1 MNSKIS
7 RFFLVFFILNIIGCS
22 AKDDASHSGIG
33 GDKKVY
39 IEATHSKTDS
49 VSQQIYNSRQNAIT
63 KAVAAAVPAI
73 VSINVVQYIEV
84 PVSTWDPFDDP
95 FFQYFFGG
103 RRLKPR
109 YYEKYPVKGLG
120 SGFII
125 SPDGYILTNHHVAG
139 QASKIIVTTTDGKQ
153 YDAEIVG
160 SDYLTDVALLKI
172 NAKNLPFLKLGNS
185 DDVILGEWVIA
196 LGNPFGLFDL
206 NAKPTITVGV
216 VSNVGVNFSYE
227 DRLYKNMIQT
237 DAAIS
242 SGNSG
247 GPLINAFGEVIGI
260 NTVIFSTAQSSS
272 GAGSIGIGWAVPI
285 NRVKKV
291 VDKLIENRKLERNPD
306 IGIEMLEPNAPEAK
320 RYGINFSSGLYV
332 ISVKR
337 NSPAAQAGIEP
348 EDIILAIDG
357 KTLNTMNDY
366 YLAVFDAF
374 VGDVLTFK
382 IQRGNQILEKKV
394 TIRKSK

>member
-1 MNSKIS
+1 MNFKIS
-7 RFFLVFFILNIIGCS
+7 IFFLVFFILATIGCS
-22 AKDDASHSGIG
+22 AESDTFQSAIG
-33 GDKKVY
+33 GGKKVY
-39 IEATHSKTDS
+39 LEATHSKADS
-49 VSQQIYNSRQNAIT
+49 ISQQIYNSRQNAIT
-63 KAVAAAVPAI
+63 RAVAAAAPAI

-84 PVSTWDPFDDP
+84 PVSDPFDDP

-103 RRLKPR
+103 RRLRPR

-139 QASKIIVTTTDGKQ
+139 QASKVIVTTTDGKQ

-247 GPLINAFGEVIGI
+247 GPLINAYGEVIGI

-291 VDKLIENRKLERNPD
+291 VDKLIENKKLERNPD
-306 IGIEMLEPNAPEAK
+306 IGIELLEPNAPEAK
-320 RYGINFSSGLYV
+320 RYGINFDSGLYV

-357 KTLNTMNDY
+357 KTINTINDY
-366 YLAVFDAF
+366 YIAVFDTF

-394 TIRKSK
+394 TIRKFK

>member
-7 RFFLVFFILNIIGCS
+7 RFFLVFVIANVIGCS
-22 AKDDASHSGIG
+22 AKDDTFQSAIG
-33 GDKKVY
+33 GSKKVY
-39 IEATHSKTDS
+39 FEATHSITDS
-49 VSQQIYNSRQNAIT
+49 VSQQIYNSRHNAIT
-63 KAVAAAVPAI
+63 KAVAAAAPAI
-73 VSINVVQYIEV
+73 VSINVVQYVEV

-95 FFQYFFGG
+95 FFQYFFGKQP
-103 RRLKPR
+103 RPRL
-109 YYEKYPVKGLG
+109 YQKYPVKGLG

-139 QASKIIVTTTDGKQ
+139 KASKIIVTTTNGKQ
-153 YDAEIVG
+153 YDAEIIG

-172 NAKNLPFLKLGNS
+172 NATNLPFLKLGNS

-216 VSNVGVNFSYE
+216 VSNVGVNFSHE

-260 NTVIFSTAQSSS
+260 NTVIFSTAQSYS
-272 GAGSIGIGWAVPI
+272 GAGSIGIGWAIPI
-285 NRVKKV
+285 NRVKRTI
-291 VDKLIENRKLERNPD
+291 DKLIENPKLERNPD
-306 IGIEMLEPNAPEAK
+306 IGIEMIEPGSREAQ
-320 RYGINFSSGLYV
+320 RYGINFDSGLYV
-332 ISVKR
+332 ITVKR
-337 NSPAAQAGIEP
+337 NSSAAQAGIEP
-348 EDIILAIDG
+348 EDIILEING
-357 KTLNTMNDY
+357 KPMNTLNDY
-366 YLAVFDAF
+366 YLVVFDAF
-374 VGDVLTFK
+374 VGDVLTLK

>member
-1 MNSKIS
+1 MSSKIS

-22 AKDDASHSGIG
+22 AKDDTFQSAVG
-33 GDKKVY
+33 GNKKVY
-39 IEATHSKTDS
+39 TEATHSKADS
-49 VSQQIYNSRQNAIT
+49 VAQQIYNSRQNAIT
-63 KAVAAAVPAI
+63 RAVAMAAPAI
-73 VSINVVQYIEV
+73 VSINVIQYVEV
-84 PVSTWDPFDDP
+84 PVSILDPFDDP
-95 FFQYFFGG
+95 FFRYFFGG
-103 RRLKPR
+103 QPKPR
-109 YYEKYPVKGLG
+109 FYQRYPVKGLG

-216 VSNVGVNFSYE
+216 VSNVGVNFSHE

-272 GAGSIGIGWAVPI
+272 GVGSIGIGWAIPI
-285 NRVKKV
+285 NRVKRV

-320 RYGINFSSGLYV
+320 RYGINFDSGLYV

-348 EDIILAIDG
+348 EDIVLEIDG
-357 KTLNTMNDY
+357 KTINTMNDY

-374 VGDVLTFK
+374 VGDVLIFK
-382 IQRGNQILEKKV
+382 IRRGNQILEKKV